1 VNELRLFR
9 KEKLFPR
16 LDDMRLRNK
25 FLMLYI
31 CCVFI
36 PIILTNV
43 IFYNVMSNNVR
54 EQRMDDIHISLQQ
67 VHNEFWMQIEAAVSV
82 SYIFYTDNNLYTL
95 LDEQYNN
102 PADFVE
108 AYDNYLRRMIN
119 SYTPVYTSVQNIK
132 FYVNN
137 PMVLHSG
144 SIGYL
149 SDNVKLKPWFL
160 ALDQRTSS
168 EPVFVRSP
176 REDSILS
183 GKIEE
188 PSDSFSILRVMDY
201 YDSYSTWDKVLK
213 IELKTNSIASILSN
227 LNVPGHT
234 YLVDPQGII
243 QFTTDTDIDWI
254 SEKISINNL
263 SKNNDLYTFQNES
276 FDADPLKDWRLVAL
290 VPKSEILQE
299 VQSSRHFVLWIA
311 VVNIIVASI
320 IIIIISR
327 SITTRLGFILK
338 YMKRV
343 KKQHFDV
350 ITKRESRDEIGQLT
364 SEFNR
369 MSLQIGSLIN
379 DVYVADIKEKDMEL
393 EQRYAQLNALQSQ
406 INPHFLFNALET
418 IRMRSIMK
426 KEIETAK
433 IIHNMAKLFRSSLT
447 WRRDKVSLIEEVEF
461 ISCFLEI
468 QHYRFADR
476 LEYNINVDPS
486 AEKCVVPKLIYL
498 PFVENAC
505 IHGIEK
511 VKQGGIVN
519 ITIEVLN
526 DELHFRIDDN
536 GAGMSDEQRM
546 KIYSYLTENAD
557 LGERIGVQNVLY
569 RLKLIYGKQFHF
581 EISSAN
587 GVGTSIHI
595 ILPAE
600 YK

>member
-1 VNELRLFR
+1 
-9 KEKLFPR
+9 K
-16 LDDMRLRNK
+16 
-25 FLMLYI
+25 I
-31 CCVFI
+31 
-36 PIILTNV
+36 
-43 IFYNVMSNNVR
+43 
-54 EQRMDDIHISLQQ
+54 
-67 VHNEFWMQIEAAVSV
+67 
-82 SYIFYTDNNLYTL
+82 
-95 LDEQYNN
+95 
-102 PADFVE
+102 
-108 AYDNYLRRMIN
+108 
-119 SYTPVYTSVQNIK
+119 
-132 FYVNN
+132 YVDN

-144 SIGYL
+144 GIAYL
-149 SDNVKLKPWFL
+149 NEEVRLKHWFR
-160 ALDQRTSS
+160 ALDRRTSS

-176 REDSILS
+176 REDSIIS
-183 GKIEE
+183 GRIEE
-188 PSDSFSILRVMDY
+188 KSDSFSILRVMDY
-201 YDSYSTWDKVLK
+201 YDSYSTWNKVLK
-213 IELKTNSIASILSN
+213 IELKTDSIASILSN
-227 LNVPGHT
+227 LNVPGYT
-234 YLVDPQGII
+234 YLVDPQGVI
-243 QFTTDTDIDWI
+243 QFTTDPDVDWV
-254 SEKISINNL
+254 SERITLDNL
-263 SKNNDLYTFQNES
+263 SKKDNLYMFDNS
-276 FDADPLKDWRLVAL
+276 VYDADPLQDWRLVAL

-299 VQSSRHFVLWIA
+299 VQTSRHFVLWTALI
-311 VVNIIVASI
+311 NIIVASI

-327 SITTRLGFILK
+327 SITTRLGFILR

-343 KKQHFDV
+343 KNQNFDV

-369 MSLQIGSLIN
+369 MTLQIGSLIN

-447 WRRDKVSLIEEVEF
+447 WRRDKVSLKEEVEF

-476 LEYNINVDPS
+476 LAYHVNVDPA

-511 VKQGGIVN
+511 VRQGGVVN
-519 ITIEVLN
+519 ISIEVLN
-526 DELHFRIDDN
+526 EELHFRIDDN
-536 GAGMSDEQRM
+536 GAGMSDEQRL

-587 GVGTSIHI
+587 GIGTSIHI
-595 ILPAE
+595 IVPAE

>member
-1 VNELRLFR
+1 MRLLKKVKF
-9 KEKLFPR
+9 FPR

-43 IFYNVMSNNVR
+43 IFYNVISNNVR
-54 EQRMDDIHISLQQ
+54 EQRMDDIDISLQQ
-67 VHNEFWMQIEAAVSV
+67 VQNQFWMQIEAAVSV
-82 SYIFYTDNNLYTL
+82 SYIFYTDINLYTL
-95 LDEQYNN
+95 LDEQHNN

-108 AYDNYLRRMIN
+108 AYDNYMRRMIN

-132 FYVNN
+132 IYVNN
-137 PMVLHSG
+137 PMVIHSG
-144 SIGYL
+144 GIAYL
-149 SDNVKLKPWFL
+149 SDNIREKLWFR

-168 EPVFVRSP
+168 EPFFIRSP
-176 REDSILS
+176 REDSIHS
-183 GKIEE
+183 GRMEE
-188 PSDSFSILRVMDY
+188 KSDSFSILRVMDY

-213 IELKTNSIASILSN
+213 IELKTDSIATTLSS
-227 LNVPGHT
+227 LNVPGFT
-234 YLVDPQGII
+234 YLVDPEGII
-243 QFTTDTDIDWI
+243 QFTNDTEINWI
-254 SEKISINNL
+254 SESISIDKL
-263 SKNNDLYTFQNES
+263 SNNNDMYMFENDS
-276 FDADPLKDWRLVAL
+276 FDADPLLGWRLVAL
-290 VPKSEILQE
+290 VPKSEILHE
-299 VQSSRHFVLWIA
+299 VQTSRHFVLWIA
-311 VVNIIVASI
+311 VVNIMVASS

-343 KKQHFDV
+343 KNQHFDV

-369 MSLQIGSLIN
+369 MTLQIGSLIN

-426 KEIETAK
+426 KENETAK
-433 IIHNMAKLFRSSLT
+433 IILNMAKLFRSSLT
-447 WRRDKVSLIEEVEF
+447 WRRDKVSLKEEVEF

-476 LEYNINVDPS
+476 LEYNINVDS
-486 AEKCVVPKLIYL
+486 AAEKCVVPKLIYL

-511 VKQGGIVN
+511 VKNGGKVN
-519 ITIEVLN
+519 ISIEVLN
-526 DELHFRIDDN
+526 DELHFNINDN

-557 LGERIGVQNVLY
+557 LGERIGVQNVIY

-581 EISSAN
+581 EINSTN
-587 GVGTSIHI
+587 GIGTSIHI

-600 YK
+600 FK

>member
-1 VNELRLFR
+1 M
-9 KEKLFPR
+9 KKAKLLLH

-25 FLMLYI
+25 FLVLYI
-31 CCVFI
+31 CCVFL

-43 IFYNVMSNNVR
+43 IFYNTMSSNVR
-54 EQRMDDIHISLQQ
+54 EQRIGDINISLQQ

-82 SYIFYTDNNLYTL
+82 SSIFYTDYNLYTL
-95 LDEQYNN
+95 LDNHYSN
-102 PADFVE
+102 PSDFVE
-108 AYDNYLRRMIN
+108 AYDNYLRRILN

-132 FYVNN
+132 IYVDN

-144 SIGYL
+144 GIAYL
-149 SDNVKLKPWFL
+149 NEEVRLKHWFR
-160 ALDQRTSS
+160 ALDRRTSS

-176 REDSILS
+176 REDSIIS
-183 GKIEE
+183 GRIEE
-188 PSDSFSILRVMDY
+188 KSDSFSILRVMDY
-201 YDSYSTWDKVLK
+201 YDSYSTWNKVLK
-213 IELKTNSIASILSN
+213 IELKTDSIASILSN
-227 LNVPGHT
+227 LNVPGYT
-234 YLVDPQGII
+234 YLVDPQGVI
-243 QFTTDTDIDWI
+243 QFTTDPDVDWV
-254 SEKISINNL
+254 SERITLDNL
-263 SKNNDLYTFQNES
+263 SKKDNLYMFDNS
-276 FDADPLKDWRLVAL
+276 VYDADPLQDWRLVAL

-299 VQSSRHFVLWIA
+299 VQTSRHFVLWTALI
-311 VVNIIVASI
+311 NIIVASI

-327 SITTRLGFILK
+327 SITTRLGFILR

-343 KKQHFDV
+343 KNQNFDV

-369 MSLQIGSLIN
+369 MTLQIGSLIN

-447 WRRDKVSLIEEVEF
+447 WRRDKVSLKEEVEF

-476 LEYNINVDPS
+476 LAYHVNVDPA

-511 VKQGGIVN
+511 VRQGGVVN
-519 ITIEVLN
+519 ISIEVLN
-526 DELHFRIDDN
+526 EELHFRIDDN
-536 GAGMSDEQRM
+536 GAGMSDEQRL

-587 GVGTSIHI
+587 GIGTSIHI
-595 ILPAE
+595 IVPAE

>member
-1 VNELRLFR
+1 M
-9 KEKLFPR
+9 KKAKLLLH

-25 FLMLYI
+25 FLVLYI
-31 CCVFI
+31 CCVFL

-43 IFYNVMSNNVR
+43 IFYNTMSSNVR
-54 EQRMDDIHISLQQ
+54 EQRIGDINISLQQ

-82 SYIFYTDNNLYTL
+82 SSIFYTDYNLYTL
-95 LDEQYNN
+95 LDDHYSN

-108 AYDNYLRRMIN
+108 AYDNYLRRILN

-132 FYVNN
+132 IYVDN

-144 SIGYL
+144 GIAYL
-149 SDNVKLKPWFL
+149 NEEVRLKHWFR
-160 ALDQRTSS
+160 ALDRRTSS

-176 REDSILS
+176 REDSIIS
-183 GKIEE
+183 GRIEE
-188 PSDSFSILRVMDY
+188 KSDSFSILRVMDY
-201 YDSYSTWDKVLK
+201 YDSYSTWNKVLK
-213 IELKTNSIASILSN
+213 IELKTDSIASILSN
-227 LNVPGHT
+227 LNVPGYT
-234 YLVDPQGII
+234 YLVDPQGVI
-243 QFTTDTDIDWI
+243 QFTTDPDVDWV
-254 SEKISINNL
+254 SERITLDNL
-263 SKNNDLYTFQNES
+263 SKKDNLYMFDNS
-276 FDADPLKDWRLVAL
+276 VYDADPLQDWRLVAL

-299 VQSSRHFVLWIA
+299 VQTSRHFVLWTALI
-311 VVNIIVASI
+311 NIIVASI

-327 SITTRLGFILK
+327 SITTRLGFILR

-343 KKQHFDV
+343 KNQNFDV

-369 MSLQIGSLIN
+369 MTLQIGSLIN

-447 WRRDKVSLIEEVEF
+447 WRRDKVSLKEEVEF

-476 LEYNINVDPS
+476 LAYHVNVDPA

-511 VKQGGIVN
+511 VRQGGVVN
-519 ITIEVLN
+519 ISIEVLN
-526 DELHFRIDDN
+526 EELHFRIDDN
-536 GAGMSDEQRM
+536 GAGMSDEQRL

-587 GVGTSIHI
+587 GIGTSIHI
-595 ILPAE
+595 IVPAE

>member
-1 VNELRLFR
+1 M
-9 KEKLFPR
+9 KKAKLLLR

-25 FLMLYI
+25 FLVLYI
-31 CCVFI
+31 CCVFL
-36 PIILTNV
+36 PIILTNI
-43 IFYNVMSNNVR
+43 IFYNTMSSNVR
-54 EQRMDDIHISLQQ
+54 EQRMGDIKLSLQQ

-82 SYIFYTDNNLYTL
+82 SSIFYTDYNLYTL
-95 LDEQYNN
+95 LDDYYSN
-102 PADFVE
+102 PSDFVA
-108 AYDNYLRRMIN
+108 AYDNYLRRILN

-132 FYVNN
+132 IYVDN

-144 SIGYL
+144 GVAYL
-149 SDNVKLKPWFL
+149 TDQVRLQHWFRPL
-160 ALDQRTSS
+160 EQRTYS

-176 REDSILS
+176 REDSISS
-183 GKIEE
+183 GREE
-188 PSDSFSILRVMDY
+188 EKSDSFSILRVMDY

-213 IELKTNSIASILSN
+213 IELKTDAIAAILSN

-234 YLVDPQGII
+234 YLVDPQGVI
-243 QFTTDTDIDWI
+243 QFTTDPSIDWV
-254 SEKISINNL
+254 SERNTLENL
-263 SKNNDLYTFQNES
+263 AKNDDLYMFENGTY
-276 FDADPLKDWRLVAL
+276 DADPLQDWRLVAL
-290 VPKSEILQE
+290 VPKSEILKE
-299 VQSSRHFVLWIA
+299 VQTSRHFVLWTALI
-311 VVNIIVASI
+311 NIIVASI

-343 KKQHFDV
+343 KNQHFDV
-350 ITKRESRDEIGQLT
+350 ITKRESSDEIGQLT

-447 WRRDKVSLIEEVEF
+447 WRRDKVSLKEEVEF

-468 QHYRFADR
+468 QQYRFADR
-476 LEYNINVDPS
+476 LAYHVHVDPA

-511 VKQGGIVN
+511 VRQGGVVN
-519 ITIEVLN
+519 ISIKVIN

-536 GAGMSDEQRM
+536 GAGMTDEQRM

-557 LGERIGVQNVLY
+557 LGERIGVQNVIY
-569 RLKLIYGKQFHF
+569 RLKLIYGKQFQF
-581 EISSAN
+581 NINSTN
-587 GVGTSIHI
+587 RIGTSIHI
-595 ILPAE
+595 IVPAE